1 MMLDQH
7 AKRVEH
13 LRAQRHGIAVVR
25 ETSLADFEP
34 VGPELVHA
42 ARQGLMAFQKNLKK
56 TERRLQD
63 AACTSQST
71 ASVGVARRRF
81 GRDAQRKPAPNI
93 SGGET

>member
-1 MMLDQH
+1 VRQVRFFDRCIGPDGGEQLVLVHQPSMMLDQH

-42 ARQGLMAFQKNLKK
+42 ARQGLMAFSEKPQKN
-56 TERRLQD
+56 
-63 AACTSQST
+63 
-71 ASVGVARRRF
+71 
-81 GRDAQRKPAPNI
+81 
-93 SGGET
+93 